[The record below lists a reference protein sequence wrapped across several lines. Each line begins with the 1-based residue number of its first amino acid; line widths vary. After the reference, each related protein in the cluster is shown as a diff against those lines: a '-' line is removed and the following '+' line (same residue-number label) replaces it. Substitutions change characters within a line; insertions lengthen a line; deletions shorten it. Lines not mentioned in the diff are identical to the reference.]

1 MMKKMLAVPAGLCAL
16 ALLAGLG
23 CANPAEDKPEAKV
36 NPPAEIETAPA
47 QGQRYLFAEGS
58 TISWVGSKITGSH
71 DGGFH
76 SFDGEIVLVDGDPTA
91 SRVRVVID
99 TTSLWSDDER
109 LTGHLKSA
117 DFFEVE
123 TYPTAT
129 FTSTSIEANEEGYS
143 ISGNLELHGVTKS
156 IAFPA
161 TIDFGEQ
168 RITAQAEFFIKRFDW
183 DIVYPGRPDDL
194 IRDEVV
200 IRLDLVANPAG
211 DDAAD
216 PGAEE

>member
-1 MMKKMLAVPAGLCAL
+1 MKRIRVALFGFCIL

-23 CANPAEDKPEAKV
+23 CSNPAEDKQEAKV
-36 NPPAEIETAPA
+36 DRPAEVATAEGE
-47 QGQRYLFAEGS
+47 GQRHTFAEGS
-58 TISWVGSKITGSH
+58 TVSWIGSKVTGSH

-76 SFDGEIVLVDGDPTA
+76 AFDGEISLVDGDPAA
-91 SRVRVVID
+91 SRVSVVID
-99 TTSLWSDDER
+99 TTSLWSDSER

-129 FTSTSIEANEEGYS
+129 FTSTSIEPAEEGYAVT
-143 ISGNLELHGVTKS
+143 GNLELHGVAKS
-156 IAFPA
+156 ITFPA
-161 TIDFGEQ
+161 TISVEEG
-168 RITAQAEFFIKRFDW
+168 RIAIQAEFFIQRYDW

-200 IRLDLVANPAG
+200 IRLDLVAVPAG
-211 DDAAD
+211 NEA
-216 PGAEE
+216 